1 MRRYTIYDLLTAIVA
16 GLCLCGLFTAC
27 GEDRDSNLPDDDPN
41 SCVVT
46 ITLRTSRSVR
56 PPQTKA
62 GEMMT
67 KADFWEEE
75 EDIYERDITDWLVVA
90 YDESGVLAGYTSSG
104 GTYNKENDYSRTGV
118 EMRLPIGTYRF
129 YAFANLKSL
138 EGGEALLEQIKN
150 TNPNPGDLGLSE
162 EALVRAVNIL
172 ASSGN
177 SIDGRNGVPGKFGG
191 TGADGTGNRLRI
203 PMSSYAQEHTLR
215 PAPEENT
222 FEIPL
227 IRMIGKVRVEITNNL
242 PQAIT
247 VNKLDIMN
255 LRKGSL
261 PIWLLPWGADK
272 YLEFEGNVDLEQPLA
287 PNFPNDAT
295 PLTVNSEDLFAEEI
309 LPGTD
314 EKQIPGKPDGSAD
327 GNVKVYTRYIPETN
341 AAVGTGGGGIRLG
354 VEIEGRPR
362 TEHLTGFDFVRRND
376 LLIIPVRLT
385 NIQTTL
391 EVAEQ
396 RLPIGVYPTA
406 LVYGAKDGVQV
417 LAPITHVLQAAGDLS
432 IRFQIDA
439 IEGLPS
445 GSVFTIKGCQTSE
458 EGDIVTEKYSFISWK
473 KNDQDGGVPLITGI
487 SVDGETFKTTEGDIN
502 IPRTALTPADNE
514 SKKGGSFTIRT
525 QELGGKAEATIILTL
540 VVNYTVDGDRQEMQ
554 IPYTIKIRNYK
565 EQQP

>member
-1 MRRYTIYDLLTAIVA
+1 MRRYILYDLLAAIVA

-27 GEDRDSNLPDDDPN
+27 GEDRGGDLPDDDPN
-41 SCVVT
+41 SCLVT
-46 ITLRTSRSVR
+46 ITLRASQPVR

-62 GEMMT
+62 GET
-67 KADFWEEE
+67 ITWENDDE
-75 EDIYERDITDWLVVA
+75 YERDITDWLVVA
-90 YDESGVLAGYTSSG
+90 YDESGVLAGYTSSE
-104 GTYNKENDYSRTGV
+104 GTYNKNDDNSLTSV
-118 EMRLPIGTYRF
+118 DMRLPVGTYRF
-129 YAFANLKSL
+129 YAFANLASL

-150 TNPNPGDLGLSE
+150 TNPNPGNLDLSE
-162 EALVRAVNIL
+162 EVLARAREVNIL
-172 ASSGN
+172 ASGN
-177 SIDGRNGVPGKFGG
+177 SIDGRNGTLGGKFGG
-191 TGADGTGNRLRI
+191 TDTEGTGNRLRI
-203 PMSSYAQEHTLR
+203 PMSSYAQEHTLA
-215 PAPEENT
+215 PAPAPNT

-242 PQAIT
+242 SQAIT
-247 VNKLDIMN
+247 VNRLDIMN

-261 PIWLLPWGADK
+261 PVWLLPWGNDQ
-272 YLEFEGNVDLEQPLA
+272 YLEFKGNVDLEQPLA
-287 PNFPNDAT
+287 PDFPNDAT
-295 PLTVNSEDLFAEEI
+295 PPVVNPEDLFTEKI
-309 LPGTD
+309 VPGDD
-314 EKQIPGKPDGSAD
+314 EKQILGKTDGSAN
-327 GNVKVYTRYIPETN
+327 GSVQVYTRYIPETN
-341 AAVGTGGGGIRLG
+341 AAVGTGGGGIQLG

-417 LAPITHVLQAAGDLS
+417 LTPITHTLQATGDLS
-432 IRFQIDA
+432 IRFNISS
-439 IEGLPS
+439 IEGVTGDFS
-445 GSVFTIKGCQTSE
+445 IKGYPGE
-458 EGDIVTEKYSFISWK
+458 EVVQGEKYSFINWK
-473 KNDQDGGVPLITGI
+473 KNDQEGGVPLITSI
-487 SVDGETFKTTEGDIN
+487 CVDGENFTTTEGDIN
-502 IPRTALTPADNE
+502 IPRTTLTPADDE

-540 VVNYTVDGDRQEMQ
+540 VVNYTVDREKQEMQ